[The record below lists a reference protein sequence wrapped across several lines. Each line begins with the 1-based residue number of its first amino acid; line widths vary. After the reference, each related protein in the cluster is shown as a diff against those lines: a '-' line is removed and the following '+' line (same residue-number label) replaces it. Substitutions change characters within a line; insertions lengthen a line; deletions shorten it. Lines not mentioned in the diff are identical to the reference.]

1 MTRAS
6 ALFLILALPALA
18 EEGLS
23 EVISAQICESAGW
36 YKKAERQCYRAACD
50 RVSAGPRDGTLELAL
65 GRCLSAHGSAPRTA
79 QALTWAAQLGA
90 PEVRREAYEALR
102 RLPTSVYPAGLVDD
116 DAVHCGQ
123 LGISISSCERSF
135 NVCTVTIS
143 DGAMQTERAFVAY
156 ELRDAFS
163 AATGE
168 SAGAAASIEL
178 AVREGASC
186 RVQCSSEKTKR
197 ASAACVKACQKKSVT
212 RRAACRIVFADA
224 CDGRVAITCDE
235 GAHNHANRELEVPK
249 KP

>member
-6 ALFLILALPALA
+6 AILLLLALPALA

-23 EVISAQICESAGW
+23 GVISAQICESAGW

-50 RVSAGPRDGTLELAL
+50 QVSSSARDGSVELAL

-79 QALTWAAQLGA
+79 QALTWAVQLGG
-90 PEVRREAYEALR
+90 PDVRKEAYEGLR
-102 RLPTSVYPAGLVDD
+102 KLPTSVFPAGLIDD

-123 LGISISSCERSF
+123 LGISITSCERSF
-135 NVCTVTIS
+135 QACTITTS
-143 DGAMQTERAFVAY
+143 DGATQTERAFVAY
-156 ELRDAFS
+156 ELRDAFA

-168 SAGAAASIEL
+168 SATAAVSIDL
-178 AVREGASC
+178 AVKEGASC
-186 RVQCSSEKTKR
+186 RVQCASEKTKK
-197 ASAACVKACQKKSVT
+197 ASAVCVKACQKKNVT
-212 RRAACRIVFADA
+212 RRTACRIVFADA

-235 GAHNHANRELEVPK
+235 GTKNHSNRELDVPK